1 MIGRQGPAEY
11 REARIAVADIK
22 IAERLVVGAVF
33 LDDKD
38 DVLHASPD
46 FSHPRIRSVAFR
58 CAWQADIGSNLH
70 RCVREHAIVGR
81 RELQQACLLKLI
93 DVLVRG
99 AAGIRL
105 ATINGK
111 LGCAALKIRAGQTL
125 RLTTKMRRPPA
136 LVATALGYQPVGMSP
151 STGFS
156 CAPGTTTASALIPPR
171 VTSRRPSVSM
181 ARPLGLR
188 PFPSGG
194 AASAAGRASRG
205 SASSFPLLVS
215 TIASRSALSSVAIS
229 RCALR
234 SKSNAVGSPTVVTRD
249 VTRSWASVGE
259 MATSC
264 RSRGDE
270 TQAWE
275 PSTQTIAKG
284 NSPPGTPDP
293 ADRFFRD
300 EDPARRQLF
309 AQRGPR
315 G

>member
-22 IAERLVVGAVF
+22 IAEHLVVGAVF

-111 LGCAALKIRAGQTL
+111 LGCAALKIWAGRTLSIDDEDASATCARRHGAWVPASRNEPLDRVFVCAGNDDRERIDSAEGHKQAPVGEHGQTVGVEAL
-125 RLTTKMRRPPA
+125 SQRWSGERRRQGKPRFGIQLPAVSIHDSESIRIVFSGDELVRLAVEKQCGRFTDRRDA
-136 LVATALGYQPVGMSP
+136 
-151 STGFS
+151 
-156 CAPGTTTASALIPPR
+156 
-171 VTSRRPSVSM
+171 RRH
-181 ARPLGLR
+181 AQLGLGR
-188 PFPSGG
+188 RNGNELSI
-194 AASAAGRASRG
+194 AGRRDPG
-205 SASSFPLLVS
+205 VR
-215 TIASRSALSSVAIS
+215 TI
-229 RCALR
+229 
-234 SKSNAVGSPTVVTRD
+234 G
-249 VTRSWASVGE
+249 
-259 MATSC
+259 
-264 RSRGDE
+264 
-270 TQAWE
+270 
-275 PSTQTIAKG
+275 
-284 NSPPGTPDP
+284 PD
-293 ADRFFRD
+293 
-300 EDPARRQLF
+300 
-309 AQRGPR
+309 
-315 G
+315 